1 MRIIR
6 TWTLLCAAVLY
17 AAACPLRAQEPAQDT
32 ESTAKAATTVVAE
45 AVEAQSPETATIVVQ
60 QADSDPETV
69 TVHVQP
75 IQPGEYWLGLMC
87 SELEDPLLMKHLNI
101 EYGVVVMEV
110 VPKSPAAAA
119 GLQAQDILIQVG
131 DEPLKNLKTLVD
143 TTEKTK
149 EAPLTLTLIRQG
161 QKQTVTVTPAKR
173 PAQPEP
179 GASPDAQATQELNL
193 LQESLRLKDWMPQ
206 IVEQGD
212 ASGTKMLFLMP
223 GFVLPDQ
230 IKDFPNDLEVT
241 ITKKGA
247 DPAKVKVKRGDQ
259 EWEVDAK
266 SVDELPEDI
275 RPFVQQ
281 MLGGP
286 VSMSFSS
293 DKPFVVPGAA
303 RDLSKVAPG
312 ATFKR
317 TFKVAPKLE
326 LQTEVIEGKL
336 PGQVKAKIDRRLKEA
351 HEKLQKADSDAT
363 TEALEKVQQELK
375 ELREQLE
382 KYRAE
387 KADQAKAAENS
398 GSEGK

>member
-1 MRIIR
+1 
-6 TWTLLCAAVLY
+6 LLLGAV
-17 AAACPLRAQEPAQDT
+17 ACPLWAQEPT
-32 ESTAKAATTVVAE
+32 EGTERTATASATVVTQADGE
-45 AVEAQSPETATIVVQ
+45 QAPETATIVVQ
-60 QADSDPETV
+60 QSDADPETV
-69 TVHVQP
+69 TVHVEP
-75 IQPGEYWLGLMC
+75 IKPGNYWLGLMC
-87 SELEDPLLMKHLNI
+87 SELEDPLLRKHLSI

-110 VPKSPAAAA
+110 VPDSPAAAA

-131 DEPLKNLKTLVD
+131 EEPLKNLKTLVD

-173 PAQPEP
+173 PARP
-179 GASPDAQATQELNL
+179 AQAVAADEEATQELNL
-193 LQESLRLKDWMPQ
+193 LQESLRLRDWMPQ
-206 IVEQGD
+206 IVEHGD
-212 ASGTKMLFLMP
+212 ANGTKMLFVMP

-230 IKDFPNDLEVT
+230 IQDFPKDLEVT

-247 DPAKVKVKRGDQ
+247 DPAKVTVKRGD
-259 EWEVDAK
+259 EHWEVDAK
-266 SVDELPEDI
+266 SVDELPEDV

-281 MLGGP
+281 MLGGQ

-293 DKPFVVPGAA
+293 DKLFG
-303 RDLSKVAPG
+303 APG
-312 ATFKR
+312 APLNIPKGIDPGATIKR

-336 PGQVKAKIDRRLKEA
+336 PAQIKAKIERHLKEA
-351 HEKLQKADSDAT
+351 QGKSEQAAGDAT

-387 KADQAKAAENS
+387 KATSEKAD
-398 GSEGK
+398 

>member
-1 MRIIR
+1 
-6 TWTLLCAAVLY
+6 
-17 AAACPLRAQEPAQDT
+17 
-32 ESTAKAATTVVAE
+32 
-45 AVEAQSPETATIVVQ
+45 
-60 QADSDPETV
+60 
-69 TVHVQP
+69 
-75 IQPGEYWLGLMC
+75 
-87 SELEDPLLMKHLNI
+87 
-101 EYGVVVMEV
+101 MEV
-110 VPKSPAAAA
+110 VPESPAAAA

-131 DEPLKNLKTLVD
+131 EEPQKNLKTLVD

-173 PAQPEP
+173 PAQPEQ
-179 GASPDAQATQELNL
+179 GATADAEATQELNL

-212 ASGTKMLFLMP
+212 ANGTKMLFLMP

-230 IKDFPNDLEVT
+230 IKDFPKDLEVT

-247 DPAKVKVKRGDQ
+247 DPAKVKVKRGDE

-293 DKPFVVPGAA
+293 DKSMFVPGAP
-303 RDLSKVAPG
+303 LNMSKVAPG
-312 ATFKR
+312 ATVKR
-317 TFKVAPKLE
+317 MFKVAPKLE

-336 PGQVKAKIDRRLKEA
+336 PAQIRAKIDRRLKEA
-351 HEKLQKADSDAT
+351 HEELKQADSDAT

-382 KYRAE
+382 KFRAE
-387 KADQAKAAENS
+387 KANQPKATENS
-398 GSEGK
+398 AEEGK

>member
-1 MRIIR
+1 MRRIR
-6 TWTLLCAAVLY
+6 NWTRIGAALLCATVS
-17 AAACPLRAQEPAQDT
+17 PLWAQEPAQETEDT
-32 ESTAKAATTVVAE
+32 ATTTTVVTQAADEQAPE
-45 AVEAQSPETATIVVQ
+45 AATIVVQ
-60 QADSDPETV
+60 QAEATPEAV
-69 TVHVQP
+69 TVHVEP
-75 IQPGEYWLGLMC
+75 VKPGEYWLGLMC
-87 SELEDPLLMKHLNI
+87 SELEDPLLMKHLNLG
-101 EYGVVVMEV
+101 YGVVVMEV
-110 VPKSPAAAA
+110 VPESPAAAA

-131 DEPLKNLKTLVD
+131 EEPLKNLKTLVD

-149 EAPLTLTLIRQG
+149 EAPLSLTLIREG

-173 PAQPEP
+173 PAQPAH
-179 GASPDAQATQELNL
+179 GATAEAEATQEMNL
-193 LQESLRLKDWMPQ
+193 LQESLRLKEWMPQ

-212 ASGTKMLFLMP
+212 ANGTKMVFVMP

-281 MLGGP
+281 MLGGQ

-293 DKPFVVPGAA
+293 DKSLFVPGAP
-303 RDLSKVAPG
+303 LNVHKLAPD
-312 ATFKR
+312 ATLKR

-336 PGQVKAKIDRRLKEA
+336 PAQVRAKIDRRLKEA

-387 KADQAKAAENS
+387 KADQAKAAES
-398 GSEGK
+398 SDGEGK